1 MLAPG
6 ALPRLKSAKINLLLV
21 DSFAHVDF
29 FFFLGWEARTTP
41 DPFKVLL
48 GLPSLPQD

>member
-29 FFFLGWEARTTP
+29 FFGG
-41 DPFKVLL
+41 V
-48 GLPSLPQD
+48 GG

>member
-21 DSFAHVDF
+21 GSFAHVDF
-29 FFFLGWEARTTP
+29 FGEGEGRLEQP
-41 DPFKVLL
+41 QILL
-48 GLPSLPQD
+48 RYY

>member
-6 ALPRLKSAKINLLLV
+6 ALPHLKSAKINLLLA

-29 FFFLGWEARTTP
+29 FFFGGGEERLEQSQI
-41 DPFKVLL
+41 LL
-48 GLPSLPQD
+48 RSY

>member
-6 ALPRLKSAKINLLLV
+6 ALPHLKSAKINLLA

-29 FFFLGWEARTTP
+29 FFFGGGEERLEQSQI
-41 DPFKVLL
+41 LL
-48 GLPSLPQD
+48 RSY

>member
-29 FFFLGWEARTTP
+29 FGGVGRLEQP
-41 DPFKVLL
+41 QILL
-48 GLPSLPQD
+48 RYY

>member
-6 ALPRLKSAKINLLLV
+6 ALPHLKSAKINLLA

-29 FFFLGWEARTTP
+29 FFFWWGRGEARTIP

-48 GLPSLPQD
+48 GLLSLP

>member
-29 FFFLGWEARTTP
+29 FFWG
-41 DPFKVLL
+41 V
-48 GLPSLPQD
+48 GG

>member
-29 FFFLGWEARTTP
+29 FLGGGEGRLEQP
-41 DPFKVLL
+41 QILL
-48 GLPSLPQD
+48 RYY